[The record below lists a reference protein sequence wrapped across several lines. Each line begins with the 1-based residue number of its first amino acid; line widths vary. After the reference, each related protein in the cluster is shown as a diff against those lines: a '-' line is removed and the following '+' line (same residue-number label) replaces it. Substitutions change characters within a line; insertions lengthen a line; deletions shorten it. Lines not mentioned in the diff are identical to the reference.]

1 MGDFN
6 TDLSGPGSNFTNLTS
21 FMSSHNL
28 VCVDK
33 LYNIN
38 YTYRKDDF
46 SCFSSPDHI
55 LTYSNFTNL
64 IDSVFTLD
72 PAENFSD
79 HHFSL
84 TFSDFL
90 FLVLIIPLLIVIVTL
105 ITLML
110 NPLHLLTGSKSIHI
124 IFLLIVITFL
134 PSFLNFLMTSFIVV
148 ILTAPL
154 TISILTA
161 TVCNFLTVLSLL
173 QTFVSP
179 QRVTVYDMVLSLVG
193 IDLHI
198 PLSNLLSF
206 GTKFGLIVVV
216 QPLESCS
223 RLRRTAKG
231 DLSMRFVGSTV
242 VKITFNVKT
251 LQQLSHI
258 VVHKSSGYKLRNFQS
273 PPAVP
278 CPHLVLLMVVTMILK
293 YLIFLRLS
301 SSHFS
306 TLTLIYNPKPINT
319 VLRNLLTPLPS
330 LLFLSPRRPFV
341 MLSLNLNTARMMAQS
356 SPPITSSM
364 LKMFSVFLFLS
375 CSLQ

>member
-1 MGDFN
+1 M
-6 TDLSGPGSNFTNLTS
+6 PAVRVVNLA
-21 FMSSHNL
+21 
-28 VCVDK
+28 
-33 LYNIN
+33 
-38 YTYRKDDF
+38 
-46 SCFSSPDHI
+46 SSPGHSQI
-55 LTYSNFTNL
+55 LSRSHGEKL
-64 IDSVFTLD
+64 G
-72 PAENFSD
+72 EG
-79 HHFSL
+79 
-84 TFSDFL
+84 
-90 FLVLIIPLLIVIVTL
+90 LVP
-105 ITLML
+105 
-110 NPLHLLTGSKSIHI
+110 SIHI

-134 PSFLNFLMTSFIVV
+134 PSFLNFLMTTFIVV

-161 TVCNFLTVLSLL
+161 TLCNFLTVLSLL

-179 QRVTVYDMVLSLVG
+179 HRVTVCDTVLSLVG

-216 QPLESCS
+216 QPLVSCS

-231 DLSMRFVGSTV
+231 DLSMRFVGSAV
-242 VKITFNVKT
+242 VRIAFNVKT

-258 VVHKSSGYKLRNFQS
+258 VVHKSSGNKLRNFQS

-293 YLIFLRLS
+293 YLIFSRLS
-301 SSHFS
+301 LSHFS
-306 TLTLIYNPKPINT
+306 TLTLIHNPEPIFNT
-319 VLRNLLTPLPS
+319 ILRNLLTPLPS

-375 CSLQ
+375 CSL